1 MVIGRDTR
9 QSGPMLESALISGVC
24 SAGGRAEL
32 VGVLPTPGVAYFTRV
47 VEADAGIMVSA
58 SHNPY
63 QDNGIKVFSGSGFKL
78 SDQEEARVESI
89 VGSGEARG
97 YTMHASQEG
106 RAQTMVGAAERY
118 IGFLRDTLAA
128 GLSLKGMKVA
138 LDTANGATSEIA
150 PAVFSGLG
158 AEVLVIHDRPD
169 GVNINAGCGSEHTED
184 LRKLVTES
192 GADLGLAFDGDGDR
206 LMAVD
211 ERGRGLT
218 GDQTLVVCAEM
229 LKTEGLLQNDQ
240 IVSTIMSNVG
250 LTAACK
256 RLGLKNFAADVG
268 DRHVLEQMQR
278 LGAVLGGEASGHVVF
293 LGHHTTGDG
302 ILTGVQLTAAMLRAG
317 KALSDLADLMEVFP
331 QTLINVEV
339 KSKPELGAVSAV
351 AEAIKRAESELGDEG
366 RVLVRYSGTQNLCRV
381 MVEGS
386 DADTTKR
393 LAEMLA
399 KAVEDSL
406 GREP

>member
-78 SDQEEARVESI
+78 SDQEEARVESM

-118 IGFLRDTLAA
+118 IGFLQDTLAA

-169 GVNINAGCGSEHTED
+169 GVNINEGCGSEHTED

-218 GDQTLVVCAEM
+218 GDQTLVVCADM

-351 AEAIKRAESELGDEG
+351 AEAIKQAESELGDEG